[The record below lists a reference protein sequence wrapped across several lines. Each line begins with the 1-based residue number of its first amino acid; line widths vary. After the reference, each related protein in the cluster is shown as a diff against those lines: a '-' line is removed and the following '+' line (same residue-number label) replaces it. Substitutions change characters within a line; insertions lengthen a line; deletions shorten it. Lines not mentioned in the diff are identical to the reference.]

1 MSPHWTL
8 WFLLVAVLLGAAPR
22 PALEASEALEPQEIM
37 HRMASAYDGIRDY
50 TALFLKRERIK
61 GVLLPLETIELR
73 FQAPFKVYMAWREPH
88 AGRIIVYIEGANDN
102 KILVNPGGLLRL
114 LRLKLD
120 PTSSLATQ
128 NSHNTV
134 REVGLQKTIA
144 LLEREYER
152 GTREGQ
158 MTLSFQGYEEV
169 ADRPAYHLTLVCH
182 ADKTA
187 GYYAQRGEIWVDTAY
202 FLPIKLSLYDWDNQ
216 PYAYYEYRS
225 LRLNPGLGPEAFHL
239 APAPDVQSPPAW
251 AHENMSP

>member
-1 MSPHWTL
+1 MSPYWTL
-8 WFLLVAVLLGAAPR
+8 WLLLVAVLLEAAPR
-22 PALEASEALEPQEIM
+22 PDQGASEALESQEIM

-128 NSHNTV
+128 NTHNTV
-134 REVGLQKTIA
+134 REAGLQKTIA

-152 GTREGQ
+152 GRREGQ
-158 MTLSFQGYEEV
+158 V
-169 ADRPAYHLTLVCH
+169 
-182 ADKTA
+182 
-187 GYYAQRGEIWVDTAY
+187 
-202 FLPIKLSLYDWDNQ
+202 
-216 PYAYYEYRS
+216 
-225 LRLNPGLGPEAFHL
+225 
-239 APAPDVQSPPAW
+239 
-251 AHENMSP
+251 